1 MSESNEHRAGRLH
14 GLWAMT
20 NRELKKWYKAPV
32 IFTLSIVQPIIWM
45 GLLGKAMNISAL
57 FGGSTFT
64 NSIMSQPGIITQFT
78 KALMTYGMT
87 QTQAN
92 LFLTNPNGIGS
103 VFSGVGNAV
112 LLSTFNT
119 TSYFSFMAVGM
130 IAFTALF
137 TTAFSGMSVVWDRRL
152 GFLNKALSTPVSR
165 GVIIFS
171 KVLSATFRSMFQAG
185 IIILIAIAFG
195 LQFGA
200 TFNPVYV
207 LGVFA
212 ILFLICV
219 GLSSMFIAITIRSTR
234 IETPMAVMNLIT
246 LPLMFASNAFF
257 PTSIMPSWLKAVANV
272 NPMTYTTD
280 AVRQLLIYNSINW
293 WGTVGGQMGIGLDFL
308 YVGIFAVVVASIGI
322 ALSWRFL
329 SK

>member
-1 MSESNEHRAGRLH
+1 MSETDDHSRNKLH
-14 GLWAMT
+14 GLWALT

-32 IFTLSIVQPIIWM
+32 IFILSIIQPIIWM
-45 GLLGKAMNISAL
+45 GLLGKAMNIGAIFSSGSFDQL
-57 FGGSTFT
+57 MGKLVLTPPLTSTQSLQLGGFFQ
-64 NSIMSQPGIITQFT
+64 NLQASIMQ
-78 KALMTYGMT
+78 
-87 QTQAN
+87 
-92 LFLTNPNGIGS
+92 
-103 VFSGVGNAV
+103 NA
-112 LLSTFNT
+112 FKT
-119 TSYFSFMAVGM
+119 TDYFSFMAVGM

-171 KVLSATFRSMFQAG
+171 KVLSATLRSMFQAG
-185 IIILIAIAFG
+185 IIIVIAIAFG

-200 TFNPVYV
+200 SFHPLYI

-212 ILFLICV
+212 MMFLVCV

-257 PTSIMPSWLKAVANV
+257 PTNIMPSWLQTVAQF

-280 AVRQLLIYNSINW
+280 AVRQLLIYS
-293 WGTVGGQMGIGLDFL
+293 TTDFAQVAADFA
-308 YVGIFAVVVASIGI
+308 YVGIFALVVATIGI
-322 ALSWRFL
+322 VLSWRYL

>member
-1 MSESNEHRAGRLH
+1 
-14 GLWAMT
+14 
-20 NRELKKWYKAPV
+20 
-32 IFTLSIVQPIIWM
+32 
-45 GLLGKAMNISAL
+45 
-57 FGGSTFT
+57 
-64 NSIMSQPGIITQFT
+64 
-78 KALMTYGMT
+78 
-87 QTQAN
+87 
-92 LFLTNPNGIGS
+92 
-103 VFSGVGNAV
+103 
-112 LLSTFNT
+112 
-119 TSYFSFMAVGM
+119 MAVGM

-165 GVIIFS
+165 GVIVFS
-171 KVLSATFRSMFQAG
+171 KVLSATLRSMFQAG
-185 IIILIAIAFG
+185 IIIVIALAFG

-200 TFNPVYV
+200 SFSPLFI

-257 PTSIMPSWLKAVANV
+257 PTNIMPSWLQTVAQV

-280 AVRQLLIYNSINW
+280 AVRQFLINS
-293 WGTVGGQMGIGLDFL
+293 TTDFAQVARDFA
-308 YVGIFAVVVASIGI
+308 YVGIFAVVVATIGI
-322 ALSWRFL
+322 VLSWRYL